1 MKKTSEK
8 ELYGLIGYPVKH
20 SFSHLMHNAAF
31 AHYKMD
37 AVYQLFEVAPDAL
50 EKFFKDTIFEKKFS
64 GFNVTVPHKENAVQY
79 LNGDKDNFVKINS
92 AVNTVRVEKDGRLS
106 GVNTDGLGFLRDL
119 NERGVRIEGKSI
131 ALIGAG
137 GGAKAVATAI
147 ASESPEKLFIFDVD
161 RFKTERLLGI
171 LKEFYPQVRAQAVES
186 LEKLDILG
194 ANILINATPVGMK
207 ESDPLLVKK
216 EWLHEGLFVYDLIYN
231 PQESKLLKTARECG
245 CLWANGLGMLLH
257 QGALAFETWTGKI
270 APLDVMR
277 GALSGGDACSK

>member
-8 ELYGLIGYPVKH
+8 ERYGLIGYPVKH
-20 SFSHLMHNAAF
+20 SFSHMMHNAAF

-37 AVYQLFEVAPDAL
+37 AVYELFEVAPELL
-50 EKFFKDTIFEKKFS
+50 EKFFKDTVFEKNIS

-106 GVNTDGLGFLRDL
+106 GANTDGLGFLRDL
-119 NERGVRIEGKSI
+119 NERGVKVEGKSI

-147 ASESPEKLFIFDVD
+147 ASESPEKLFVFDVD
-161 RFKTERLLGI
+161 RLKAEKLIGI
-171 LKEFYPQVRAQAVES
+171 LKEFYPNIKVQAMES
-186 LEKLDILG
+186 LERLDISG
-194 ANILINATPVGMK
+194 SDILINATPVGMK

-216 EWLHEGLFVYDLIYN
+216 EWFHDGLFVYDLIYN
-231 PQESKLLKTARECG
+231 PRESKLLKTARECG

-257 QGALAFETWTGKI
+257 QGALAFEMWTGKS

-277 GALSGGDACSK
+277 EALSEGGTCSK